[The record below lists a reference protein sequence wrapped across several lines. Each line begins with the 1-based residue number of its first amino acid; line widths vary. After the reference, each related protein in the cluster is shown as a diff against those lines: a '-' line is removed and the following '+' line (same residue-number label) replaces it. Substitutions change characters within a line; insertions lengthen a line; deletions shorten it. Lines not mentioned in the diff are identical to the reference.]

1 MHWLLDGEESAS
13 KLCAKAEYNF
23 FCILMS
29 NACVKLMERERML
42 Y

>member
-23 FCILMS
+23 FRLMS
-29 NACVKLMERERML
+29 NACAKLMERERML

>member
-23 FCILMS
+23 CRLMS
-29 NACVKLMERERML
+29 NACAELMERERML

>member
-23 FCILMS
+23 WMLMN